1 MIPILTDL
9 PARSPWQRLIML
21 LRILFLFTPTA
32 AQSLSYSQPLTRMHI
47 TSSYGMRMHPILG
60 VYKFHA
66 GIDLAARSD
75 TVRSILKG
83 QIVSMG
89 YSKSLGYFVAT
100 IHGDLTIL
108 YGHLS
113 AIRVKP
119 KSFVQAGDILGITGS
134 TGLSTGDHL
143 HLEVRL
149 LGRRIDPLL
158 LFKYLQKLNQ

>member
-9 PARSPWQRLIML
+9 PAPSTWQRLIML
-21 LRILFLFTPTA
+21 FSMLCLFTPTV

-47 TSSYGMRMHPILG
+47 TSSYGIRMHPILG

-66 GIDLAARSD
+66 GIDLAARRD
-75 TVRSILKG
+75 TVRSILQG
-83 QIVSMG
+83 QILSMG
-89 YSKSLGYFVAT
+89 YSKTLGYFVAT

-113 AIRVKP
+113 AITVQP